1 MQKQLVAT
9 FIIIIIPFFFVSCVS
24 SILKEKP
31 PTFSQEIEVQ
41 DPAAP
46 FVRMN
51 TSVYPSWKNPQTG
64 NVIAIISDCSTT
76 SSYSLSSLH
85 QLIENSLRNVT
96 TVKEESSS
104 LQGAPALRKTV
115 NGELDTRPIEVRSI
129 SFQKKSCSY
138 VSSLSGK
145 KDNLEADSSS
155 YEQFLSNLSFK

>member
-9 FIIIIIPFFFVSCVS
+9 LIIIIVPFFFVSCVS

-31 PTFSQEIEVQ
+31 PSFSTEISVQ
-41 DPAAP
+41 DPAPP
-46 FVRMN
+46 FVRMD

-64 NVIAIISDCSTT
+64 NVISIISDCSAT
-76 SSYSLSSLH
+76 SSYSISSLH

-96 TVKEESSS
+96 TVHEEASSI
-104 LQGAPALRKTV
+104 QGSPALRKTV
-115 NGELDTRPIEVRSI
+115 NGELDARPIEVRSV

-155 YEQFLSNLSFK
+155 YEQFLTNLSFK